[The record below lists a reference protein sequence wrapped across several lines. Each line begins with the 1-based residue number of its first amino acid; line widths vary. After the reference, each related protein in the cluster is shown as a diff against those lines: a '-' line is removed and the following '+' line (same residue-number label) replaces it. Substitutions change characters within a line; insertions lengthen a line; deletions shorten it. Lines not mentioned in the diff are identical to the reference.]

1 MDLAG
6 ELAAWATATGAAIA
20 AIGLLLTARQ
30 LKIQNRQHRLD
41 WGMAYSAR
49 FWAIDDELTMT
60 DPASDPGRYTRLQKR
75 YLKLREDEFDAARL
89 SWLDATQWAVW
100 HSAYL
105 RPRVREQIESAI
117 AQHGDDLDLASLKAC
132 LGQTKSTGP
141 HASSNCAGLT
151 VPLD

>member
-1 MDLAG
+1 MDLAQ
-6 ELAAWATATGAAIA
+6 ELAAWATATGALIA

-30 LKIQNRQHRLD
+30 LKIQNRQHRLEL
-41 WGMAYSAR
+41 GTAYSVR

-60 DPASDPGRYTRLQKR
+60 DPVSDPDRYTRLQKR

-105 RPRVREQIESAI
+105 RPLVREAIESAI
-117 AQHGDDLDLASLKAC
+117 AQHGEGLDLVSLKAC
-132 LGQTKSTGP
+132 LGQTKSTGT
-141 HASSNCAGLT
+141 HAPRDCAGLT

>member
-1 MDLAG
+1 
-6 ELAAWATATGAAIA
+6 
-20 AIGLLLTARQ
+20 
-30 LKIQNRQHRLD
+30 
-41 WGMAYSAR
+41 MAYSVR

-60 DPASDPGRYTRLQKR
+60 DPAADPERYMRLQR
-75 YLKLREDEFDAARL
+75 RQLKLREDEFDAARL